1 MNKTKIKP
9 KLILGTVVVI
19 LIFSLL
25 PGALAAKSTKLD
37 IEGIGVQRVMTPGDV
52 WMEDGVMHMRFY
64 KENDLSGTIDRIPF
78 TGHSEE
84 NFHAKIPLDPETGIP
99 DFGNMV
105 VNGKAKFYITLDDEQ
120 IGTFYGPINAKIVA
134 GELYGKFTLHG
145 FEDFEGMKLFG
156 IVWDIDP
163 ITNGISGSILIPN

>member
-25 PGALAAKSTKLD
+25 PGALAAKSKKLD
-37 IEGIGVQRVMTPGDV
+37 FGGEAVQTLWIPGDV

-64 KENDLSGTIDRIPF
+64 KENDLSGTIGGIPF

-84 NFHAKIPLDPETGIP
+84 NFHAKIDQAT
-99 DFGNMV
+99 GNMV
-105 VNGKAKFYITLDDEQ
+105 VNGKAKFYITCNGQ
-120 IGTFYGPINAKIVA
+120 IGVFYGPIKAKIVA
-134 GELYGKFTLHG
+134 GEMDAKFTLQG

-156 IVWDIDP
+156 IAWNIGP
-163 ITNGISGSILIPN
+163 ITNGMSGTILNPN